1 MIGCGTVTGP
11 IDGDLAMLIGVL
23 GETPSGPA
31 VGFTALP
38 RRPVTTTLQSLIH
51 QDVPLCGMA
60 VRHGRAAWWISNFA
74 VIRCSTANAVL
85 AVAIKHCM
93 MFESRTEV
101 FQVCIIVC
109 GV

>member
-1 MIGCGTVTGP
+1 VIGCGTVTGP

-60 VRHGRAAWWISNFA
+60 VRHGCAAWPCGMVDKQFRSDSMQHGK
-74 VIRCSTANAVL
+74 CSAGSCDQALHDVR
-85 AVAIKHCM
+85 
-93 MFESRTEV
+93 E
-101 FQVCIIVC
+101 
-109 GV
+109 